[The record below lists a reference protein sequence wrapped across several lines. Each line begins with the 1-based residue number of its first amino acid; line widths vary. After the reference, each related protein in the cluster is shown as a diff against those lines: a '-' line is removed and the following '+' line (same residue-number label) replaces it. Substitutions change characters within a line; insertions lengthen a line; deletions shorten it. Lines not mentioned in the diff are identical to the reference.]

1 MAAELHTEGL
11 QFFLEAALSEVQS
24 VPANFYMGLCE
35 DASVAEDGN
44 LAGLTELAVAS
55 GYARVAVASNGTDFT
70 SATAG
75 TNDRK
80 MTTKVCTFTAN
91 GGAWNNAKTAF
102 LATTVDDTG
111 KLIASMPL
119 NGGAGW
125 TLADGQHLDLSMVIQ
140 LNG

>member
-11 QFFLEAALSEVQS
+11 QFLLEAALSEQQS

-35 DASVAEDGN
+35 DATIAEDGN
-44 LAGLTELAVAS
+44 LAGLTELS
-55 GYARVAVASNGTDFT
+55 GNNYSRQAVASNGTDFT
-70 SATAG
+70 SAAAG

-80 MTTKVCTFTAN
+80 MTTKVCTFTAS
-91 GGAWNNAKTAF
+91 GGAWNTAKTAF
-102 LATTVDDTG
+102 LATSSDDSG

-119 NGGAGW
+119 NGGSGW
-125 TLADGQHLDLSMVIQ
+125 TLADGQHLDISMVIQ